1 LSHLGRLEILAAL
14 FQEVVVPAAV
24 VAELEQPRPRFAPVT
39 VRGLPFVCIRSPQDR
54 AAVDELRETLGPGEA
69 EAIILAEELHAEA
82 ILIDEAAGRAVAL
95 QRGLRPIGVLG
106 TLLRAKERG
115 LIREISPLLDRLQ
128 KELGFFISSK
138 LRDDTLKQAGEAE

>member
-1 LSHLGRLEILAAL
+1 
-14 FQEVVVPAAV
+14 
-24 VAELEQPRPRFAPVT
+24 
-39 VRGLPFVCIRSPQDR
+39 VRVRSPQDR
-54 AAVDELRETLGPGEA
+54 NAVDELRETLGPGEA

-95 QRGLRPIGVLG
+95 QRGLQPIGVLG

-115 LIREISPLLDRLQ
+115 LLREISPLLDRLQ
-128 KELGFFISSK
+128 KELGFFISKK